1 MCLAML
7 CFGWGVK
14 EQFARKNPPVQKG
27 KKVKKKKN
35 NKKMYR
41 RMLNDW
47 EKFKEFF
54 VFFSPLFI
62 SMQIGNKTLF
72 SRFR

>member
-41 RMLNDW
+41 RMLND
-47 EKFKEFF
+47 
-54 VFFSPLFI
+54 
-62 SMQIGNKTLF
+62 
-72 SRFR
+72 